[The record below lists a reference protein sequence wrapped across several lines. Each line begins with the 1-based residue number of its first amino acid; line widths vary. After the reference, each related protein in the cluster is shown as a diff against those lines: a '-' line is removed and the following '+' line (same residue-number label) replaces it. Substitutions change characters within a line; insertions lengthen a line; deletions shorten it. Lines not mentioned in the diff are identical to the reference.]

1 VPDGRHVIE
10 GAKPRPEVLA
20 GLAGS
25 LKDLAAKARA
35 DRQVALAA
43 PPAQAK
49 PEAPALA
56 EALAAQVGGEV
67 VDLVTVPSAQG
78 PVICAAQGQTVHL
91 LDMSGKEL
99 RRFEADGKIRMVRWW
114 PEHELLLVGCVN
126 EHVIAYTLDGQQ
138 KWVFTSEMDP
148 AVFRAAKT
156 YWFKSAPGHE
166 GIHGLHTGV
175 FLDGKSQ
182 CFVGSACTLEIID
195 ENGKLLHRMPIFWG
209 PVSDF
214 YIIDGPEG
222 SLNLVCSQRWN
233 GTDLAAIVNSRT
245 LDPNP
250 RSFYTVPAG
259 CTDVGGW
266 SAQNRMHIFY
276 EDLDGDGTKEV
287 ISETNGTWNRVTVW
301 DANGA
306 ALADASF
313 GPGDGI
319 PVKNMRDLD
328 IADLNGDGKQEILAA
343 TWLGLIV
350 ALDNQCRKLW
360 ATKLPSP
367 PTVME
372 VVRSTDGTPWIVAG
386 CEDGTVLAL
395 DGGGKIIRLG
405 SIDGAPTR
413 ITAEGPV
420 ALLATSKGEVKG
432 FRVGG

>member
-1 VPDGRHVIE
+1 M
-10 GAKPRPEVLA
+10 
-20 GLAGS
+20 
-25 LKDLAAKARA
+25 
-35 DRQVALAA
+35 
-43 PPAQAK
+43 
-49 PEAPALA
+49 
-56 EALAAQVGGEV
+56 
-67 VDLVTVPSAQG
+67 T
-78 PVICAAQGQTVHL
+78 
-91 LDMSGKEL
+91 GKEL
-99 RRFEADGKIRMVRWW
+99 RKVEADGKIRMVRWW